1 MASSDRRE
9 TTGIIIAS
17 YITAG
22 LLALVLLAYGAW
34 KNDVAV
40 SAIGVLGLI
49 VVGAAAPF
57 SFVGR
62 ANPRA
67 DTIAL
72 LHEINHSIKRLCE
85 QQALSDDARRVLN
98 RESERELL
106 RAAIEDDIRRSD
118 WEAGLVLVHELAERF
133 GYRADAEEMRSRIE
147 AERAEKHA
155 SELNTAIAQLDG
167 LITQRR
173 WDDARSEAERIGRL
187 FPNVRRSQGL
197 VGRVD
202 RAFGQ
207 FRMDLERRF
216 LEAAGEE
223 RIDDAMTLLTELDAY
238 LSADEAEQFKEV
250 ARGVIGKAR
259 ENLGAQFK
267 LALND
272 HQYRKAVL
280 VGQQIIEQ
288 FPNSRMAD
296 EVRSMLDD
304 LLRRAAATDAL

>member
-1 MASSDRRE
+1 MASAGRRE

-17 YITAG
+17 YVIAG
-22 LLALVLLAYGAW
+22 LLALMLLAYGAW
-34 KNDVAV
+34 KNEIAV

-57 SFVGR
+57 SFAGR
-62 ANPRA
+62 SDPRV
-67 DTIAL
+67 DTLAL

-98 RESERELL
+98 RSSERELL
-106 RAAIEDDIRRSD
+106 RSAIEEDMRRND
-118 WEAGLVLVHELAERF
+118 WEAALVLVHELAERF

-147 AERAEKHA
+147 AERAEQHA
-155 SELNTAIAQLDG
+155 SAINTAIAQLDG

-173 WDDARSEAERIGRL
+173 WDDARNEAQRIGRL
-187 FPNVRRSQGL
+187 FPDARRSQGL
-197 VGRVD
+197 TGRVE

-207 FRMDLERRF
+207 YRIDLERRF
-216 LEAAGEE
+216 LEAAREE
-223 RIDDAMTLLTELDAY
+223 RIEDAMTLLTELDAY
-238 LSADEAEQFKEV
+238 LTPDEAEQFKEV

-259 ENLGAQFK
+259 ENLGVEFK
-267 LALND
+267 LAIND
-272 HQYRKAVL
+272 RQYRRAVL

-304 LLRRAAATDAL
+304 LLRRAAAADAL